1 MNAKNM
7 LAVVVA
13 FAATAVLAAGPWYV
27 AKEDPNAADT
37 LVEGRGTEAL
47 PFRTIQAALD
57 NAAFEAGDTVY
68 VKPGVYDEG
77 MKKDNFSHS
86 MTNRVFISKPV
97 HLKAIGKK
105 SDTVIAGHIS
115 EQDPVTGCGTNSIR
129 CVGIAADATGTT
141 IEGFTFRNG
150 RSTDISNKINR
161 AYRKGGGIYYDGTDK
176 GVTVV
181 DCDFIDC
188 RAPSGGAAC
197 RIVAIRCLVDSCN
210 GWNGAAFDG
219 CHLFSCVVVGCW
231 RLNDT
236 ESSYQGVISATSG
249 DTIVV
254 NTTFLLNSEYLFQA
268 EGKFG
273 TNSFEVYNCV
283 LAGNEARYK
292 SPEDDRAATVSNSTK
307 TATSAEGRFQ
317 VFSPGLGDFR
327 LVSNAT
333 AIGLGLASWTNRL
346 VEARVDPKYLTRDFL
361 GAEIVPDADGKV
373 NAGAVQA
380 VAGPHASARLYFDA
394 PAYVDGC
401 LVSPNRWVYSE
412 MWPIQYK
419 VRPVVPEGKTFYSYY
434 HTKVTSDADI
444 KHVYPLTNGV
454 VYIVP
459 PPVTDA
465 TSQTLEAKYAA
476 AEIWVD
482 PSSAGSDENGDG
494 SAQAPY
500 KTLQKAVDSSVDYT
514 IIHARR
520 GDYDAGGRAVSNLL
534 SRVDFTGDTMLHVLL
549 RAEEGPDV
557 TAIVGASDSS
567 TLSDSGEPGCGANA
581 ARCVR
586 MARYNAIQGFT
597 LKGGRTLDRNSESV
611 SGGSSTSDLVKDGA
625 AVYGGVINDYES
637 GQILDCVVTNCI
649 GVNSIMHNV
658 HMSRCR
664 IVGCTAREFVVN
676 KGSCVSSVV
685 QGNICRGYFSSGHSY
700 MSTYVGNSKH
710 PAWTEFINWSKD
722 KGACPR
728 YSVFVGGNVGR
739 KSPNDYGNYV
749 WNQVATDNLSENST
763 EADPLLVDIA
773 NGDLRP
779 FAFSPVVH
787 GADPVGTFYKY
798 VTSDFNGG
806 PLAISADGRLSVGAF
821 HNSLPSAYMLTATDG
836 TSVTNALEIGSTG
849 TLTFPANRE
858 GVTNPWWKGAVDLY
872 EGDLE
877 IAWGAKGSPC
887 SFAATVSGE
896 GTLTATLDGDA
907 LGSAVAADGT
917 KTFEFMNDGQAV
929 RTLKLS
935 FAGRSSVRLSDFCNH
950 MGFIMV
956 VR

>member
-7 LAVVVA
+7 LAVVAA

-57 NAAFEAGDTVY
+57 NPAFEAGDTVY
-68 VKPGVYDEG
+68 VKPGVYNEG
-77 MKKDNFSHS
+77 MKKDDFSHS
-86 MTNRVFISKPV
+86 MTNRMFISKTV
-97 HLKAIGKK
+97 HLKALGTKA
-105 SDTVIAGHIS
+105 DTVIEGFIS

-129 CVGIAADATGTT
+129 CVGIAAATGTT
-141 IEGFTFRNG
+141 IEGFTFRKG
-150 RSTDISNKINR
+150 RSTTRSNKIDR
-161 AYRKGGGIYYDGTDK
+161 AYRKGGGVYYDGTDN

-197 RIVAIRCLVDSCN
+197 RIVAIRCRADSCY

-219 CHLFSCVVVGCW
+219 CHLFSCVVVGC
-231 RLNDT
+231 RQFNGT

-254 NTTFLLNSEYLFQA
+254 NTTFFLNPTHLFQA
-268 EGKFG
+268 ADKFG
-273 TNSFEVYNCV
+273 DNSFEVYNCV
-283 LAGNEARYK
+283 LAGNAAK
-292 SPEDDRAATVSNSTK
+292 WISPEADRAATVANSTK
-307 TATSAEGRFQ
+307 TETSAEGIRQ
-317 VFSPGLGDFR
+317 VFSPSFGDFR
-327 LVSNAT
+327 LVANAT

-346 VEARVDPKYLTRDFL
+346 VEAGVDAKYLKHDFL
-361 GAEIVPDADGKV
+361 GAEIMPDADGKV

-380 VAGPHASARLYFDA
+380 VAEAAAARLDF
-394 PAYVDGC
+394 PAAADVDDKRVPAGGWIN
-401 LVSPNRWVYSE
+401 SDK
-412 MWPIQYK
+412 WPVQYK
-419 VRPVVPEGKTFYSYY
+419 IRPIVPEGKTFYSYW
-434 HTKVTSDADI
+434 HEKVSSDTEI

-454 VYIVP
+454 VYVIP
-459 PPVTDA
+459 PPATDA

-494 SAQAPY
+494 TSDAPY
-500 KTLQKAVDSSVDYT
+500 QTLQKAVDVATNDYT

-520 GDYDAGGRAVSNLL
+520 GDYDVGGRAVGNLL
-534 SRVDFTGDTMLHVLL
+534 SRVDFTGNTELHVLL

-557 TAIVGASDSS
+557 TAIVGASEPS
-567 TLSDSGEPGCGANA
+567 TLDDAGEPGCGANA

-586 MARYNAIQGFT
+586 MARHNAIQGFT
-597 LKGGRTLDRNSESV
+597 LKGGRTLDRNSES
-611 SGGSSTSDLVKDGA
+611 DAVKDGA
-625 AVYGGVINDYES
+625 AVYGSVINNYES
-637 GQILDCVVTNCI
+637 GQVLDCVVTNCI

-685 QGNICRGYFSSGHSY
+685 QGNICRGYFSTGHSY

-710 PAWTEFINWSKD
+710 PAYTQFINWSKD
-722 KGACPR
+722 KDACPR

-739 KSPNDYGNYV
+739 KNSNDYGNYV
-749 WNQVATDNLSENST
+749 WDQVATDNLSENST

-787 GADPVGTFYKY
+787 GAAAEGAFYKY

-821 HNSLPSAYMLTATDG
+821 HNSLPSAYMLTAKDG
-836 TSVTNALEIGSTG
+836 SVVTNVLEVGSTG
-849 TLTFPANRE
+849 ALTFPANRE
-858 GVTNPWWKGAVDLY
+858 GVAPWWKGMVDLH
-872 EGDLE
+872 EGELE

-907 LGSAVAADGT
+907 LGSVVAADGT

-935 FAGRSSVRLSDFCNH
+935 FAGRGSVRLSDFCNH